1 MYNQIFAL
9 EEEVFKVLANQ
20 KRLEIIQLLKH
31 KELSVTEM
39 VNMLGIRQANL
50 SQHLSLLRQSNLLEV
65 RKDGQKVYYRLA
77 DKKIARAVDLIF
89 NFLGSR
95 QSFSSSESTMVRG
108 SDIYPIVKDPVCGM
122 RMSIQEAFDSTKY
135 AEIMYYFCAS
145 GCKSKFLSQPRQ
157 YAKVVF
163 ETK

>member
-9 EEEVFKVLANQ
+9 EEEVFKVVANQ

-50 SQHLSLLRQSNLLEV
+50 SQHLSLLRQSSLLKV

-77 DKKIARAVDLIF
+77 DKKIAKAVNLIF
-89 NFLGSR
+89 NFLGSQQR
-95 QSFSSSESTMVRG
+95 LNSTESTMVIG
-108 SDIYPIVKDPVCGM
+108 AEIYPIVKDPVCGM
-122 RMSIQEAFDSTKY
+122 RMSTQETFDSTKHAGATY
-135 AEIMYYFCAS
+135 FFCAS
-145 GCKSKFLSQPRQ
+145 GCKSKFLSRPSR
-157 YAKVVF
+157 YAKNTL
-163 ETK
+163 EK

>member
-9 EEEVFKVLANQ
+9 EEEVFKVVANQ

-77 DKKIARAVDLIF
+77 DRKIAKAVDLVF
-89 NFLGSR
+89 NFLASR
-95 QSFSSSESTMVRG
+95 QRFNASDSTL
-108 SDIYPIVKDPVCGM
+108 VKDV
-122 RMSIQEAFDSTKY
+122 
-135 AEIMYYFCAS
+135 EI
-145 GCKSKFLSQPRQ
+145 
-157 YAKVVF
+157 
-163 ETK
+163 

>member
-1 MYNQIFAL
+1 MYNQIFTL
-9 EEEVFKVLANQ
+9 EEEVFKVMANQ

-50 SQHLSLLRQSNLLEV
+50 SQHLSLLRQSNLLEI

-77 DKKIARAVDLIF
+77 DKKIAKAVDLIF

-95 QSFSSSESTMVRG
+95 QRFNPTESTLVKG

-122 RMSIQEAFDSTKY
+122 RMSIQEAFDSTRY

-145 GCKSKFLSQPRQ
+145 GCKSKFLSRPG
-157 YAKVVF
+157 YYVKSTI
-163 ETK
+163 EKI

>member
-9 EEEVFKVLANQ
+9 EEEVFKVVANQ

-77 DKKIARAVDLIF
+77 DKKIAKAVDLIF
-89 NFLGSR
+89 NFLRSR
-95 QSFSSSESTMVRG
+95 QRFNSEESTMVNDV
-108 SDIYPIVKDPVCGM
+108 DIYPIVKDPVCGM
-122 RMSIQEAFDSTKY
+122 RMSIQETFDSSKH
-135 AEIMYYFCAS
+135 AGSAYYFCAS
-145 GCKSKFLSQPRQ
+145 GCKAKFLSRPSR
-157 YAKVVF
+157 YV
-163 ETK
+163 